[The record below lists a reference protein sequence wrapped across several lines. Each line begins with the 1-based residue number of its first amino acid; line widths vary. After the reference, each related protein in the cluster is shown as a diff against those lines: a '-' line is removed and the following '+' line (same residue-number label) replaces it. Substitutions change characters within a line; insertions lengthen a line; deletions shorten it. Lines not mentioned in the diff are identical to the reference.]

1 MAFSSLLQYAPYA
14 AVNRVLWLPALSD
27 LRTRWEWD
35 ALRNN
40 LQFQKSSPKRIP
52 LRLFNA
58 LTQRVCRTP
67 SSFYPIFFDFVLS
80 TSRLA
85 RALRISGFPSAQ
97 ALSIV
102 ILLKRHLSRS
112 RIRLQS

>member
-1 MAFSSLLQYAPYA
+1 MQLMGVIPQLFFGPRGLIPA
-14 AVNRVLWLPALSD
+14 ASGEA
-27 LRTRWEWD
+27 
-35 ALRNN
+35 
-40 LQFQKSSPKRIP
+40 
-52 LRLFNA
+52 RL
-58 LTQRVCRTP
+58 CRTP
-67 SSFYPIFFDFVLS
+67 SFFYPVFFDFVVS
-80 TSRLA
+80 ASRLA